1 MKVLLLPFGSYGD
14 VHPFVGL
21 GLELKR
27 RGHDIVMVT
36 NAHFRKMATA
46 AGFAFVETSSE
57 EIYRESMDN
66 KLLWHPNKGFPYL
79 AENFVI
85 PMIRPIYDIIRDL
98 YKPGETIAISGSLAF
113 GARLAQEKLGLPL
126 AVVHLQPSMFRTVY
140 DPPVLSGIGRLPD
153 WMPIP
158 LRRAT
163 YRVLDVLV
171 DRVLAPGINKV
182 RRDIGLSPVHRVFYL
197 WWHSPALTLGLFPDW
212 YGMPQIDWPP
222 FVRVTGFPLF
232 DDSVEPPE
240 EHLNIADGTDA
251 PIVFTAG
258 TAMKVGEAFFRQSV
272 QLCEQL
278 GRPGLLLTGFPEQLP
293 AKLPANVR
301 HIRYMPFSQL
311 FPKAAAVVHHGGVGT
326 TAQALRA
333 GVPQLIVP
341 MAYDQPDNAFRIER
355 LGVGLSISP
364 AAYQTSQARTILSRL
379 LNEEER
385 KQRCRDVATKFI
397 GHDAIKESCD
407 WIERTLC
414 QI

>member
-1 MKVLLLPFGSYGD
+1 MKVLLVPFGSYGD

-27 RGHDIVMVT
+27 RGHDIVMIT
-36 NAHFRKMATA
+36 NAHFRRMAEA

-66 KLLWHPNKGFPYL
+66 ELLWHASKGFSFL
-79 AENFVI
+79 AQNFVI
-85 PMIRPIYDIIRDL
+85 PMIRPIYEIIRDL
-98 YKPGETIAISGSLAF
+98 YKPGETIAVSGSLAF

-140 DPPVLSGIGRLPD
+140 DPPVLSGIGQLPD

-158 LRRAT
+158 LRRAI

-171 DRVLAPGINKV
+171 DRVLAPGINKA
-182 RRDIGLSPVHRVFYL
+182 RADIGLAPVHRIFYL
-197 WWHSPALTLGLFPDW
+197 WWHSPLLTLGLFPDW
-212 YGMPQIDWPP
+212 FGVPQKDWPD

-232 DDSVEPPE
+232 DDSMELPKEPLE
-240 EHLNIADGTDA
+240 VAVGTDA

-258 TAMKVGEAFFRQSV
+258 TAMKVGQAFFRQSV
-272 QLCEQL
+272 RLCEQL
-278 GRPGLLLTGFPEQLP
+278 GRPGLLLTAFPEQLP
-293 AKLPANVR
+293 TTLPANVR
-301 HIRYMPFSQL
+301 HIRYMPFSHL

-355 LGVGLSISP
+355 LGAGLSISP
-364 AAYQTSQARTILSRL
+364 AAYQTSQAQAVLSRL
-379 LNEEER
+379 LTEQER
-385 KQRCRDVATKFI
+385 KTRCRDVAMKFK

-407 WIERTLC
+407 LIERTL
-414 QI
+414 I